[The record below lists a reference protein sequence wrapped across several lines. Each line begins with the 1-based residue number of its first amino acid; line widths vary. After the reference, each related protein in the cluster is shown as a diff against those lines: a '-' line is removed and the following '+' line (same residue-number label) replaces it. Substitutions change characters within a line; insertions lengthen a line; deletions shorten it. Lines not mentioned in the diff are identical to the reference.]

1 MQNSSFPRCG
11 RPKTAESEFLLK
23 QMDVSNPHFFEGGA
37 IRVPPLKNNTA
48 KTSLVLC
55 RCYTEE
61 LEQSR
66 DEQQTI
72 KHRADELDRTCRNL
86 QAETETIKSTVE
98 SMERALEQKEVK
110 IERSLKDMVSLKE
123 DMDRRLF
130 DKDEE
135 LQNMRYA
142 EDRHRAVSP
151 RYW

>member
-1 MQNSSFPRCG
+1 
-11 RPKTAESEFLLK
+11 
-23 QMDVSNPHFFEGGA
+23 V
-37 IRVPPLKNNTA
+37 
-48 KTSLVLC
+48 
-55 RCYTEE
+55 E

-72 KHRADELDRTCRNL
+72 KHRADELDRTCRNTD
-86 QAETETIKSTVE
+86 AEKETLKSTIE
-98 SMERALEQKEVK
+98 SMERALEQKEAK

-142 EDRHRAVSP
+142 KITSTGTSLGLINYHVRLCPNKLVAKILP
-151 RYW
+151 N